1 MIDYTLIDEGLK
13 TGSKSAFSK
22 DDLPGKTVTGTIT
35 DLDYR
40 QTTDYTT
47 GKPAEFEDG
56 SPKMQFVITLQT
68 SEHVDGDDDGQRS
81 VYIPAWGNKKR
92 ALLDAMRAYGSTKA
106 SEALALGNTFTA
118 TFLEEKKQF
127 GRDGRSSYH
136 EKMFSYQIAK
146 GDVAGMDQAMQEP
159 PAPAQATP
167 TAPTPAP
174 VSTAPAGQ
182 AASQGEQITTL
193 IQAGLDDQAIANALQ
208 IDTSMVAIIRNT
220 IK

>member
-56 SPKMQFVITLQT
+56 SPKMQFVITIQT
-68 SEHVDGDDDGQRS
+68 GEQVDADDDGQRA

-92 ALLDAMRAYGSTKA
+92 ALLDAMRAFGSTKA
-106 SEALALGNTFTA
+106 SEAFALGNTFTA

-146 GDVAGMDQAMQEP
+146 GDVAGMDKALQEQAAPTQAAP
-159 PAPAQATP
+159 P
-167 TAPTPAP
+167 APTPAP
-174 VSTAPAGQ
+174 AASAGQ

-193 IQAGLDDQAIANALQ
+193 IQAGLDDQAIASALQ
-208 IDTSMVAIIRNT
+208 IDPSMVAIIRNT

>member
-22 DDLPGKTVTGTIT
+22 DDMPGKTVTGTIT

-40 QTTDYTT
+40 QNTDYTT

-56 SPKMQFVITLQT
+56 SPKMQFVITIQT
-68 SEHVDGDDDGQRS
+68 SEQVDADDDGQRA

-92 ALLDAMRAYGSTKA
+92 ALLDAMRTYGSTKA

-146 GDVAGMDQAMQEP
+146 GDVAGMDKALQEQAAP
-159 PAPAQATP
+159 P
-167 TAPTPAP
+167 APTPAP
-174 VSTAPAGQ
+174 AASAGQ

-193 IQAGLDDQAIANALQ
+193 IQAGLDDQAIASALQ
-208 IDTSMVAIIRNT
+208 IDQSMVAIIRNT

>member
-56 SPKMQFVITLQT
+56 SPKMQFVITIQT
-68 SEHVDGDDDGQRS
+68 SEQVDADDDGQRA

-92 ALLDAMRAYGSTKA
+92 ALLDAMRTYGSTKA

-146 GDVAGMDQAMQEP
+146 GDVAGMDKALQEQAAPTQAAP
-159 PAPAQATP
+159 AAAQAPAPA
-167 TAPTPAP
+167 
-174 VSTAPAGQ
+174 VSAGQ
-182 AASQGEQITTL
+182 VASQGEQITTL
-193 IQAGLDDQAIANALQ
+193 IQAGLDDQAIAGALQ
-208 IDTSMVAIIRNT
+208 IDPSMVAIIRNT